1 MDKKNIFIIA
11 GEVSGDIHGAGLMRE
26 IKKLSPDIIFTGIG
40 GKEMISEGLNLI
52 SDNRELAVVGLI
64 EILQHIKPISDAY
77 FKTQKFLKENRPD
90 LLILIDY
97 PGFNMRMG
105 MKAKKLGI
113 KVFYYIA
120 PQVWAW
126 KEGRIKKLRKFV
138 DKMAVILPFEEEYF
152 IKHGL
157 DAKYVGSPLKDSI
170 KIFSDTE
177 KKFFLTENNINKKK
191 IVISLLPGSRD
202 GEVKRIFPLLID
214 AAIIIKEKIKDV
226 LFIVPLAPNIEESFL
241 LSIKNF
247 KEKELDIKFV
257 RDQTH
262 LAISSSS
269 LCILASGTV
278 SLETC
283 LSGTPLIVTY
293 KLSPL
298 TSYIAKKL
306 IKVPFVSLVN
316 LIAGKEVVPELLL
329 ERANPFTIAETAILI
344 LNSPEKTMKM
354 KKGFKEVMEKIGNNK
369 ASKEAAKIVISMLN

>member
-1 MDKKNIFIIA
+1 MSKKNIFIIA

-26 IKKLSPDIIFTGIG
+26 IRKLSPDVVFTGIG

-64 EILQHIKPISDAY
+64 EILQHIKPISNAY
-77 FKTQKFLKENRPD
+77 LKTQKFLRENRPD

-97 PGFNMRMG
+97 PGFNMRIG

-152 IKHGL
+152 KKHGL
-157 DAKYVGSPLKDSI
+157 DAQYVGSPLKDSVRN
-170 KIFSDTE
+170 FSETE
-177 KKFFLTENNINKKK
+177 KINFFKKNNINKNQT
-191 IVISLLPGSRD
+191 IISLLPGSRD
-202 GEVKRIFPLLID
+202 GECKRIFPLLID
-214 AAIIIKEKIKDV
+214 SAAIIKDKIADIQ
-226 LFIVPLAPNIEESFL
+226 FIVPLAPNIEESFL
-241 LSIKNF
+241 LSIKDF

-257 RDQTH
+257 RDNTN
-262 LAISSSS
+262 LAISASS

-283 LSGTPLIVTY
+283 LLGTPLIVTY

-329 ERANPFTIAETAILI
+329 DKANPETISETAVSI
-344 LNSPEKTMKM
+344 LNSPEKIMEM
-354 KKGFKEVMEKIGNNK
+354 KKIFHEVTEKIGEKK
-369 ASKEAAKIVISMLN
+369 ASEEAAKIVISMLN